1 MTEFNITVNFTPRTN
16 FKRIWKLNKSSNLK
30 GKDSIMLPSGV
41 IHVHLLGNYLII
53 EGINE
58 QLKVQF

>member
-1 MTEFNITVNFTPRTN
+1 M
-16 FKRIWKLNKSSNLK
+16 NKSSNLK

-53 EGINE
+53 IIEGINE
-58 QLKVQF
+58 QLKFSFKIGITFRTLM

>member
-1 MTEFNITVNFTPRTN
+1 M
-16 FKRIWKLNKSSNLK
+16 

-53 EGINE
+53 EGNYLIK
-58 QLKVQF
+58 LKESISS